1 MSRGV
6 FVVPKKKGITMKVN
20 NYRRIAAIDTDTGE
34 VLGSV
39 VLKND
44 GTEELV
50 LGTENT
56 KQKEAIRLKN
66 KKVTEV
72 TEFIQN
78 NEGSYYHL
86 IYKYGYPLFDR
97 LQSHY
102 GGNKANIHI
111 IRFMQ
116 LATYITFGG
125 KLYDSNNNEI
135 KKSSLGKIWHTEN
148 NRKSVNETYKIL
160 MECGYIYETKEGY
173 IMINEDIIVK
183 GAIEDFKKL
192 HKADDSLTYVRIYSN
207 NVRDMYEGTEPKQR
221 KQLANLFKAL
231 PFINFKHNV
240 FCMNPTETDETKLQL
255 LSWKDLATLC
265 GYNETNKVNRFK
277 KDLWNLSIYGYDA
290 IGEFKTKSGMAICI
304 NPKIYYGGN
313 DIEDVKRL
321 YVMFSMVQNKK

>member
-1 MSRGV
+1 M
-6 FVVPKKKGITMKVN
+6 N
-20 NYRRIAAIDTDTGE
+20 NYRRIKAIDTDTGE

-44 GTEELV
+44 GEELV
-50 LGTENT
+50 LKVEST

-66 KKVTEV
+66 KQTTEV
-72 TEFIQN
+72 IEFIQN
-78 NEGSYYHL
+78 NEGAYYHL

-97 LQSHY
+97 LQSY
-102 GGNKANIHI
+102 YEGNKANIHI

-116 LATYITFGG
+116 LATHITFGG

-135 KKSSLGKIWHTEN
+135 KKSSLSKIWDTKSRN
-148 NRKSVNETYKIL
+148 SVNETYNIL
-160 MECGYIYETKEGY
+160 KECGYIYETKEGY

-231 PFINFKHNV
+231 PYINFKYNI
-240 FCMNPTETDETKLQL
+240 FCMNPTELDFDKLEL
-255 LSWKDLATLC
+255 LNWTDLANIC
-265 GYNETNKVNRFK
+265 GYEEKKHIAKFK
-277 KDLWNLSIYGYDA
+277 KDLWNLELYNKPTVGQFSCKKGYYIA
-290 IGEFKTKSGMAICI
+290 I
-304 NPKIYYGGN
+304 NPKVYYGGN
-313 DIEDVKRL
+313 DVNDVRHL
-321 YVMFSMVQNKK
+321 YSSFGLFENK